1 MVSIQG
7 VQQPAAVNEIE
18 LYQDFRSIGSA
29 EGCWRTFDFAMY
41 SRYPSVERLPCHLP
55 NHQMCRYMDGTERAA
70 VAAGPPE
77 TALTAWFRIIRVDV
91 EARTPIVNTNPILA
105 WSAKYPDF
113 PERYTF
119 KKKQWMKR
127 QKGCGNGSVIG
138 RVYVVHPGAGDN
150 FYLRLL
156 LHAVSANQLGL
167 EGVTLPSAVGD
178 AFTEQAFKY
187 VNGEK
192 KETYKA
198 ACTARGL
205 LQDDG
210 EWRSALQDACCF
222 KMPCAIRALY
232 AYILGFNEP
241 QAPAAL
247 FDEFWE
253 PMGDDFQHQFRT
265 RSVAHSQETIRVC
278 VLLNIEERLLSFG
291 KHLSD
296 FGLAI
301 TDTERTLAQ
310 YALRAVSES
319 SEPKEIRDELIPHD
333 ERDDMAAEAEARLA
347 TLKPSQRTVYDAVL
361 AAVAHTDGKRIFIDA
376 PGGTG
381 KTYTLNTIMKAL
393 RAKGHIVL
401 AVASS
406 GIAAILLDLGRTFHS
421 RFKAERLH
429 PAPNQRLNIS
439 AQTNLAKLLRRC
451 KVIMWDEAAM
461 GNKYHLEALD
471 LTLRDFMGSVNA
483 RLANVPF
490 GGKTI
495 VLGGDFRQ
503 TLPIVRFASRAQT
516 VDMSLTRSHLW
527 PGFASFALV
536 ENMRIEKAREMLA
549 DCADGDEMETN
560 SADKLA
566 ELQEFAAWLLR
577 IGNGTEAAD
586 ELCTIALPQ
595 ELCLPSGCDI
605 DALADWV
612 YPNLAVNCKSP
623 SWLGERAILAPY
635 NTEVDSINAKLSAV
649 FPGDEWI
656 CTSADAVTNPSDVNF
671 APPELL
677 NTFSPSGLPAHELRL
692 KPNMPIMLLR
702 NLSPPDG
709 LCNGTRLL
717 VKRVING
724 RMLEATIVTG
734 SHAGQ
739 TVLIPRIKLSP
750 DEDTFGFEWS
760 RLQFP
765 VRVAFSMTI
774 NKAQGQTLACVGVF
788 LEQPCFS
795 HGQLYVA
802 ASRVGLP
809 EHIRFAVQ
817 QNANGQF
824 RTANIVYHE
833 ALTGVM

>member
-1 MVSIQG
+1 
-7 VQQPAAVNEIE
+7 
-18 LYQDFRSIGSA
+18 
-29 EGCWRTFDFAMY
+29 MY

-55 NHQMCRYMDGTERAA
+55 RRQTCRYIDGAERDA

-77 TALTAWFRIIRVDV
+77 TALTAWFQIIRVNE
-91 EARTPIVNTNPILA
+91 EARTPIVNANPILA
-105 WSAKYPDF
+105 WSAKYCDF
-113 PERYTF
+113 PERYSF
-119 KKKQWMKR
+119 KDKKWKKR
-127 QKGCGNGSVIG
+127 QKGCGNGSAIG
-138 RVYVVHPGAGDN
+138 RVYVVHPNAGDN

-156 LHAVSANQLGL
+156 LHTVSADQLGL
-167 EGVTLPSAVGD
+167 QNVALRSAADD
-178 AFTEQAFKY
+178 AFTEEAFKY

-210 EWRSALQDACCF
+210 EWRSTLQDACVF
-222 KMPCAIRALY
+222 KMPHTIRALY
-232 AYILGFNEP
+232 TYILGFNEP

-253 PMGDDFQHQFRT
+253 PMGDDFEHKFREQN
-265 RSVAHSQETIRVC
+265 VVYSQETVRAC

-291 KHLSD
+291 KTLSD
-296 FGLAI
+296 FGLTL
-301 TDTERTLAQ
+301 TDAERTFAQ
-310 YALRAVSES
+310 HALRAVSRS
-319 SEPKEIRDELIPHD
+319 SEPKEIREELIPHN
-333 ERDDMAAEAEARLA
+333 ERCDLEVEAKARLA
-347 TLKPSQRTVYDAVL
+347 TLKPSQRQAYDAVL
-361 AAVAHTDGKRIFIDA
+361 AAVAQADGARIFIDA

-381 KTYTLNTIMKAL
+381 KTYTFNTIMKAL
-393 RAKGHIVL
+393 RAEGHIVL

-451 KVIMWDEAAM
+451 KVIIWDEAAM

-471 LTLRDFMGSVNA
+471 LTLRDFMGSVDA

-516 VDMSLTRSHLW
+516 VDMALTRSHLW
-527 PGFASFALV
+527 PGFTSFALV
-536 ENMRIEKAREMLA
+536 ENMRIEKAREALA
-549 DCADGDEMETN
+549 DCVHDDGMDTDAAAN
-560 SADKLA
+560 LA
-566 ELQEFAAWLLR
+566 NLEEFASWLLR

-586 ELCTIALPQ
+586 ELCTIALPP

-605 DALADWV
+605 DALAEWV
-612 YPNLAVNCKSP
+612 YPNLATNCSSP
-623 SWLGERAILAPY
+623 SWLGERAVLAPY
-635 NTEVDSINAKLSAV
+635 NSEVDAINAKLSAA
-649 FPGDEWI
+649 FPGNEWI
-656 CTSADAVTNPSDVNF
+656 ITSADAVTNPSDANF
-671 APPELL
+671 GPPELL

-692 KPNMPIMLLR
+692 KRNMPIMLLR
-702 NLSPPDG
+702 NLAPSDG

-717 VKRVING
+717 VKSVING

-734 SHAGQ
+734 SHAGE
-739 TVLIPRIKLSP
+739 TVLIPRMKLSP
-750 DEDTFGFEWS
+750 DEGVFGFEWS

-765 VRVAFSMTI
+765 VRVAFAMTI
-774 NKAQGQTLACVGVF
+774 NKAQGQTLARVGVF

-809 EHIRFAVQ
+809 ANIRFAVV
-817 QNANGQF
+817 QNADGQF
-824 RTANIVYHE
+824 RTTNIVYHE
-833 ALTGVM
+833 ALTCVA

>member
-1 MVSIQG
+1 MV
-7 VQQPAAVNEIE
+7 
-18 LYQDFRSIGSA
+18 
-29 EGCWRTFDFAMY
+29 T
-41 SRYPSVERLPCHLP
+41 
-55 NHQMCRYMDGTERAA
+55 
-70 VAAGPPE
+70 
-77 TALTAWFRIIRVDV
+77 
-91 EARTPIVNTNPILA
+91 
-105 WSAKYPDF
+105 
-113 PERYTF
+113 
-119 KKKQWMKR
+119 
-127 QKGCGNGSVIG
+127 
-138 RVYVVHPGAGDN
+138 
-150 FYLRLL
+150 
-156 LHAVSANQLGL
+156 
-167 EGVTLPSAVGD
+167 
-178 AFTEQAFKY
+178 
-187 VNGEK
+187 K

-198 ACTARGL
+198 ACMARGL

-210 EWRSALQDACCF
+210 EWHSAMQDACVF
-222 KMPCAIRALY
+222 KMPHAIRALF

-247 FDEFWE
+247 FAEFWHT
-253 PMGDDFQHQFRT
+253 MGDDYRHQFGLRG
-265 RSVAHSQETIRVC
+265 VAHSEETVRAC
-278 VLLNIEERLLSFG
+278 VLLNLEERLLSFG
-291 KHLSD
+291 KALTD
-296 FGLAI
+296 FGLAL
-301 TDTERTLAQ
+301 TDQERTSAQ
-310 YALRAVSES
+310 AAQRAVSRS
-319 SEPKEIRDELIPHD
+319 TEPKEIRDELIPEED
-333 ERDDMAAEAEARLA
+333 RVDLAAEAAARLA
-347 TLKPSQRTVYDAVL
+347 TLKSSQRAAYDAVL
-361 AAVAHTDGKRIFIDA
+361 TAVGSADGARIFIDA

-381 KTYTLNTIMKAL
+381 KTYTFNTIIKAL
-393 RAKGHIVL
+393 RAQGHIVL

-451 KVIMWDEAAM
+451 KVIIWDEAAM

-471 LTLRDFMGSVNA
+471 LTLRDFMGSVDA

-503 TLPIVRFASRAQT
+503 TLPIVRFSSRAQT
-516 VDMSLTRSHLW
+516 VEVALTRSHLW
-527 PGFASFALV
+527 SRFESFALV
-536 ENMRIEKAREMLA
+536 ENMRIEKARETLLHRL
-549 DCADGDEMETN
+549 DGEMEVDQGEEQQLT
-560 SADKLA
+560 
-566 ELQEFAAWLLR
+566 ELECFAAWLLR

-586 ELCTIALPQ
+586 ELCTIALPP

-605 DALADWV
+605 NALAEWV
-612 YPNLAVNCKSP
+612 YPNLATNCTSA

-635 NTEVDSINAKLSAV
+635 NSEVDAINAKLSAD
-649 FPGDEWI
+649 FPGDEWVCI
-656 CTSADAVTNPSDVNF
+656 SADAVTNPTDVRF

-702 NLSPPDG
+702 NLSPSDG

-717 VKRVING
+717 VERVING

-734 SHAGQ
+734 SKAGN

-750 DEDTFGFEWS
+750 DGDTFGFEWS

-765 VRVAFSMTI
+765 VRVAFAMTI
-774 NKAQGQTLACVGVF
+774 NKAQGQTFARVGVF

-809 EHIRFAVQ
+809 AHIRFAVT
-817 QNANGQF
+817 QNSDGEF

-833 ALTGVM
+833 ALTQL